1 MRKTQR
7 TLIVIALSTL
17 LMSMG
22 FRVWQSIFNNFAV
35 EDLAIQAEQI
45 GVVQAVRE
53 IPGLV
58 GFLVGML
65 ALVLIE
71 MRIAGISVI
80 VMGAGIILTGSAQ
93 NFAGLLAATLF
104 MSVGFHFFSSSR
116 SAALLL
122 TVGREEAP
130 QILGRF
136 NSLGA
141 IASVVGTAFIFATLD
156 AWGYRTLFRILGA
169 VVMIGGLALLPF
181 GQQEARLQRTG
192 WRTTIRRRYWLYYVL
207 QFLGGSRRHIFTT
220 FATFLL
226 VQEYQVTGQVVAL
239 LFLINSLVGTYLHQ
253 ALGKIVGSYG
263 ERRVL
268 TVNFGLLVFIF
279 LGYALIP
286 LSQALAEPTFEVP
299 QVALGTWVLS
309 PAFAATPGLLILLV
323 FFIVDQI
330 LFGFSIALQSY
341 FQKMAVS
348 PQEITPNV
356 SLGQTINHMAAV
368 VIPIVGGSLWV
379 LVGAQYTFFFGVL
392 VALLALWLTQY
403 MHITPPEPGGSV
415 GGTRDGWSEPQR
427 AR

>member
-35 EDLAIQAEQI
+35 EELAVQAEQI

-65 ALVLIE
+65 ALVLVE
-71 MRIAGISVI
+71 MRIAGISVV
-80 VMGAGIILTGSAQ
+80 VMGLGIILTGSAQ
-93 NFAGLLAATLF
+93 DLTGLLAATLF
-104 MSVGFHFFSSSR
+104 MSVGFHFFNSSR

-141 IASVVGTAFIFATLD
+141 MASLAGTAFIFATLD
-156 AWGYRTLFRILGA
+156 AWGFRALLRILGA
-169 VVMIGGLALLPF
+169 VVMSGGLALLPV
-181 GQQEARLQRTG
+181 GRQEGRAQRTG
-192 WRTTIRRRYWLYYVL
+192 WRTTLRRRYWLYYVL

-226 VQEYQVTGQVVAL
+226 VQEYRVTGQVVAL
-239 LFLINSLVGTYLHQ
+239 LFLINSLIGTYLHQ
-253 ALGKIVGSYG
+253 ALGKIVARYG

-268 TVNFGLLVFIF
+268 TVNFSLLVVIF
-279 LGYALIP
+279 LGYAFIP
-286 LSQALAEPTFEVP
+286 LTQTLAKPTIEIP
-299 QVALGTWVLS
+299 QIALGAWVLS
-309 PAFAATPGLLILLV
+309 PSFTATPGLLILMV
-323 FFIVDQI
+323 FFVADQV

-341 FQKMAVS
+341 FQKIALS

-356 SLGQTINHMAAV
+356 SLGMTINHMAAV
-368 VIPIVGGSLWV
+368 VIPIVGGSIWALI
-379 LVGAQYTFFFGVL
+379 GSQYTFLFGVL
-392 VALLALWLTQY
+392 VALLSLWLTQY
-403 MHITPPEPGGSV
+403 MRLPGPEPDAPAERPGERLKKPHS
-415 GGTRDGWSEPQR
+415 
-427 AR
+427 A

>member
-35 EDLAIQAEQI
+35 EELAVQAEQI

-65 ALVLIE
+65 ALVLVEI
-71 MRIAGISVI
+71 RIAGISVV
-80 VMGAGIILTGSAQ
+80 VMGLGIILTGSAQ
-93 NFAGLLAATLF
+93 NFTGLLAATLF

-141 IASVVGTAFIFATLD
+141 VASLAGTAFIFATLD
-156 AWGYRTLFRILGA
+156 SWGYRALLRILGA

-181 GQQEARLQRTG
+181 GQQEARARRTG
-192 WRTTIRRRYWLYYVL
+192 WRTTLRRRYGLYYVL

-239 LFLINSLVGTYLHQ
+239 LFLINSLIGTYLHQ
-253 ALGKIVGSYG
+253 ALGKIVARYG

-268 TVNFGLLVFIF
+268 SINFSLLVVIF

-286 LSQALAEPTFEVP
+286 LSQALATPTIEIP
-299 QVALGTWVLS
+299 QIALGAWVLS
-309 PAFAATPGLLILLV
+309 PSFTATRGLLILMV
-323 FFIVDQI
+323 FFVADQV

-341 FQKMAVS
+341 FQKIALS

-356 SLGQTINHMAAV
+356 SLGMTINHMAAV
-368 VIPIVGGSLWV
+368 VIPIVGGSIWALI
-379 LVGAQYTFFFGVL
+379 GSQYTFLFGVL
-392 VALLALWLTQY
+392 VALLSLWLTQY
-403 MHITPPEPGGSV
+403 MRIPGPEPDAPAERPGE
-415 GGTRDGWSEPQR
+415 RLKKPQS
-427 AR
+427 A

>member
-1 MRKTQR
+1 MRQTQR

-22 FRVWQSIFNNFAV
+22 FRVWQSIFNNFAF
-35 EDLAIQAEQI
+35 EELAVQAEQI

-65 ALVLIE
+65 ALVLVE
-71 MRIAGISVI
+71 MRIAGISVV
-80 VMGAGIILTGSAQ
+80 VMGLGIILTGSAQ
-93 NFAGLLAATLF
+93 NFTGLLVATLF
-104 MSVGFHFFSSSR
+104 MSVGFHFFNSSR

-141 IASVVGTAFIFATLD
+141 MASLAGTAFIFATLD
-156 AWGYRTLFRILGA
+156 AWGYRALFRILGA

-181 GQQEARLQRTG
+181 GQQEARLQRMG
-192 WRTTIRRRYWLYYVL
+192 WRTTIRRRYWLYYAL

-226 VQEYQVTGQVVAL
+226 GQEYQVTGQVVAL
-239 LFLINSLVGTYLHQ
+239 LFLINSLIGTYLHQ
-253 ALGKIVGSYG
+253 ALGKIVASYG

-268 TVNFGLLVFIF
+268 TVNFSLLVLIF

-286 LSQALAEPTFEVP
+286 LTQALAEPTFQVP
-299 QVALGTWVLS
+299 QIALGAWVLS
-309 PAFAATPGLLILLV
+309 PAFDATPGLLILLL
-323 FFIVDQI
+323 FFVVDQV

-341 FQKMAVS
+341 FQKIAVAAE
-348 PQEITPNV
+348 EITPNV
-356 SLGQTINHMAAV
+356 SLGMTINHMAAV
-368 VIPIVGGSLWV
+368 VIPIVGGSLWA
-379 LVGAQYTFFFGVL
+379 LVGAQYTFLFGVL
-392 VALLALWLTQY
+392 VALLSLWLTQY
-403 MHITPPEPGGSV
+403 MRILGPGPDAPAERPGERLKKVHS
-415 GGTRDGWSEPQR
+415 
-427 AR
+427 A

>member
-35 EDLAIQAEQI
+35 EELAVQAEQI
-45 GVVQAVRE
+45 GIVQAVRE

-65 ALVLIE
+65 ALVLVEI
-71 MRIAGISVI
+71 RIAGISVV
-80 VMGAGIILTGSAQ
+80 VMGLGIILTGSAQ
-93 NFAGLLAATLF
+93 NFTGLLAATLF

-141 IASVVGTAFIFATLD
+141 VASLAGTAFIFATLD
-156 AWGYRTLFRILGA
+156 SWGYRALLRILGA

-181 GQQEARLQRTG
+181 GQQEARARRTG
-192 WRTTIRRRYWLYYVL
+192 WRTTLRRRYGLYYVL

-239 LFLINSLVGTYLHQ
+239 LFLINSLIGTYLHQ
-253 ALGKIVGSYG
+253 ALGKIVARYG

-268 TVNFGLLVFIF
+268 SINFSLLVVIF

-286 LSQALAEPTFEVP
+286 LSQALATPTIEIP
-299 QVALGTWVLS
+299 QIALGAWVLS
-309 PAFAATPGLLILLV
+309 PSFTATRGLLILMV
-323 FFIVDQI
+323 FFVADQV

-341 FQKMAVS
+341 FQKIALS

-356 SLGQTINHMAAV
+356 SLGMTINHMAAV
-368 VIPIVGGSLWV
+368 VIPIVGGSIWALI
-379 LVGAQYTFFFGVL
+379 GSQYTFLFGVL
-392 VALLALWLTQY
+392 VALLSLWLTQY
-403 MHITPPEPGGSV
+403 MRIPGPEPDAPAERPGE
-415 GGTRDGWSEPQR
+415 RLKKPQS
-427 AR
+427 A